1 MRIKVDST
9 KAAAIFTGMKTS
21 SFSSHW
27 EGFVTLG
34 EERVPSSAG
43 AMLYAPTG
51 VRHGIENTGPD
62 VLTWC
67 AVYSPPGFEQFFK
80 EVGVPSGQSLP
91 APTPEQTVAVA
102 LKYGM
107 VYKNP

>member
-43 AMLYAPTG
+43 AMLYAPKG
-51 VRHGIENTGPD
+51 VWHGLRIRVRYGDRIGPSR
-62 VLTWC
+62 VTI
-67 AVYSPPGFEQFFK
+67 A
-80 EVGVPSGQSLP
+80 
-91 APTPEQTVAVA
+91 A
-102 LKYGM
+102 
-107 VYKNP
+107 